1 MQPVLRIVP
10 SMHRSYRRLSILLA
24 LPATLMLAGCEM
36 LASFASP
43 PDAPPPMA
51 KPAPA
56 PTVEPAAAPRAPAP
70 VPARKPA
77 APVVA
82 PPPPPALPPV
92 ETSAPPRVVG
102 LNRLAL
108 IQTYGL
114 PVAEREAPPARIM
127 EFGIGDCRLAAYL
140 YFDTAR
146 NDFYTLQYEVNGQP
160 APSADADRCLTRI
173 SRDANRR

>member
-1 MQPVLRIVP
+1 MAEPGG
-10 SMHRSYRRLSILLA
+10 
-24 LPATLMLAGCEM
+24 LPFGVM
-36 LASFASP
+36 
-43 PDAPPPMA
+43 
-51 KPAPA
+51 
-56 PTVEPAAAPRAPAP
+56 
-70 VPARKPA
+70 PA

-92 ETSAPPRVVG
+92 ESGAPPRVVG